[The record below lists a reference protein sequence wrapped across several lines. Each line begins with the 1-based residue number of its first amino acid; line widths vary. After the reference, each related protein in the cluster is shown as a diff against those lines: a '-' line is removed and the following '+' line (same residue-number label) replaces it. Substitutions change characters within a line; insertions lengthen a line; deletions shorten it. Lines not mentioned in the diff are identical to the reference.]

1 MSTQADLTIEAID
14 REIAGGFR
22 TLVFSPTIERG
33 FEDGRHEERVRSFV
47 KSGLMATILYD
58 LFLVSDAQMIPD
70 AFGSAVL
77 VRLGIFTPLF
87 FLSVFVV
94 TRVRSRHLRESIAT
108 VLSIFS
114 VFLVMLILS
123 MSKSPDT
130 TTYQYGA
137 VLIMLFSSLVIRLR
151 IRYSI
156 TALVVSIV
164 IQLIAIKHLPGTSPK
179 IFQSQVIFFLTA
191 GIMMAVSAYMLEHEQ
206 RLGYL
211 LGLRSTLLNKQLEQ
225 AARLDPLTGLGNRRY
240 LSAVLDTALAKG
252 AAKAKRVSA
261 LLLDIDYFK
270 RFNDAYG
277 HQAGDRCLQQIGDC
291 VRVACASFAGATAI
305 RFGGEEFLVFLDGS
319 DSAVA
324 RLMAQHIQL
333 LIRAK
338 AVPHPSMGPD
348 AVVTASIGIASI
360 STAHADFDDLIA
372 AADHALYTAKG
383 SGRNYIA
390 VAPDDDTPPAAAAPA
405 LAMAS

>member
-87 FLSVFVV
+87 LLSIFVV

-338 AVPHPSMGPD
+338 AVPHPSMGPACRGD
-348 AVVTASIGIASI
+348 
-360 STAHADFDDLIA
+360 
-372 AADHALYTAKG
+372 
-383 SGRNYIA
+383 R
-390 VAPDDDTPPAAAAPA
+390 
-405 LAMAS
+405 